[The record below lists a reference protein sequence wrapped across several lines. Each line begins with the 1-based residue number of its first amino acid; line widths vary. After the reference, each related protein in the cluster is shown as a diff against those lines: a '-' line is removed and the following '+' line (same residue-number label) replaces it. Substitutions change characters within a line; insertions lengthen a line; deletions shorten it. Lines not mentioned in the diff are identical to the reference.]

1 MSDMREKVKE
11 YIKELDKEIK
21 ICEEVYI
28 KLDNCSDNL
37 NKNNCMGRLNALT
50 EVRNDLQSRLEELI

>member
-1 MSDMREKVKE
+1 MREKVKE

-28 KLDNCSDNL
+28 KLDNCNDD
-37 NKNNCMGRLNALT
+37 LT
-50 EVRNDLQSRLEELI
+50 DEEGI